1 MAPARRLL
9 SRLGY
14 GVEAV
19 ERAAFLV
26 SRHHTY
32 AAVDGDDF
40 RALVEADFLVNMDEN
55 HMTRAQI
62 EAAGRSF
69 FRTKT
74 GLRLLSLLTPET
86 GA

>member
-1 MAPARRLL
+1 
-9 SRLGY
+9 
-14 GVEAV
+14 
-19 ERAAFLV
+19 
-26 SRHHTY
+26 
-32 AAVDGDDF
+32 
-40 RALVEADFLVNMDEN
+40 
-55 HMTRAQI
+55 MTRAQI